1 MRTLKELGYP
11 QDTDVSRFPD
21 GQIRNETDLVQGTP
35 VTREV
40 YGDILTNLYKLLRL
54 TGVSPTQTED
64 SELTQYQIIQ
74 ALKLFSND
82 LNDLK
87 QILTVDG
94 STISIGINFDL
105 LPENYVMIGQISDSL
120 DSSTTYTLEGTG
132 ISTQSIE
139 VLKDIEPSEIVVLI
153 LNSAGGKIYHLNQS
167 EANQTGTS
175 SIETAYG
182 SPISFNESSDLLYFS
197 SGVLIT
203 DFPLSFQI
211 QSNIRSTFANS
222 NLVALEAILHKNH
235 LVCLVFDSVLLE
247 YRLFAVNKNNYN
259 SGPVEITIDSIDGV
273 DNQPYMYCDGTHVY
287 FTNSNSSLNQ
297 SVNDYTIGRFTFD
310 EIAMTMTHNSTINL
324 DTNFSKTT
332 NVFING
338 SNSEIF
344 SLINGDFYKWNFNG
358 TAGQLL
364 STLNTI
370 NGVIFKLNSLNYYSN
385 GNIAKKLNY

>member
-11 QDTDVSRFPD
+11 QDTDVSKFPD
-21 GQIRNETDLVQGTP
+21 GQIRNETDLSQGTP

-40 YGDILTNLYKLLRL
+40 YGDILTNFYKLLRS

-74 ALKLFSND
+74 ALKLLAND
-82 LNDLK
+82 LNDIK
-87 QILTVDG
+87 HILTVG
-94 STISIGINFDL
+94 GTSISIGINFDL
-105 LPENYVMIGQISDSL
+105 LPNNYVLICQISDTLSSL
-120 DSSTTYTLEGTG
+120 TTYTLEGTG
-132 ISTQSIE
+132 LATQSIE

-167 EANQTGTS
+167 EANQTGTG

-182 SPISFNESSDLLYFS
+182 SPISFNESSDSLYFS

-211 QSNIRSTFANS
+211 QSNIRSTFTNS

-235 LVCLVFDSVLLE
+235 LICLVFDSVLLE

-259 SGPVEITIDSIDGV
+259 STPVEIAIDSIDGV
-273 DNQPYMYCDGTHVY
+273 DNQPYMYCDGTYVY

-297 SVNDYTIGRFTFD
+297 SVNDYSIGRFIFN
-310 EIAMTMTHNSTINL
+310 EVAVTMTHNSTINL
-324 DTNFSKTT
+324 DVNFSKTT
-332 NVFING
+332 NIFING
-338 SNSEIF
+338 SSSEIF
-344 SLINGDFYKWNFNG
+344 SLINGEFYRWNFSG

-364 STLNTI
+364 LILNTL
-370 NGVIFKLNSLNYYSN
+370 NGVIFKMNSFNYYTN